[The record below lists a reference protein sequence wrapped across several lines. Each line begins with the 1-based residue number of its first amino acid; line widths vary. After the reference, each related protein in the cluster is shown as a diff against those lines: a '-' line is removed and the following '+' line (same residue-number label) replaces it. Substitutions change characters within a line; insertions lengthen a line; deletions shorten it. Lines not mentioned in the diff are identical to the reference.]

1 MRIIYQWSQNQQQYL
16 NGVDDVL
23 QLIIAAKGSTAILT
37 FRIVNV
43 GSSSLKPAQLDLNL
57 ELASDNA

>member
-37 FRIVNV
+37 FRPD
-43 GSSSLKPAQLDLNL
+43 GEQRWFFSKELDLNL
-57 ELASDNA
+57 EPSSDNA